1 MHNHAATVLR
11 LLLGSNPGR
20 VRFYH
25 LHGGR
30 LLSKYSHHVKDK
42 GNDGAYDN
50 ERIHQVPDITQIRSG
65 MRDNAQIDD
74 LYK

>member
-1 MHNHAATVLR
+1 MLR
-11 LLLGSNPGR
+11 LLKGSKFEPRSGR
-20 VRFYH
+20 I
-25 LHGGR
+25 
-30 LLSKYSHHVKDK
+30 LSSIKYRCKYSHHIKDK
-42 GNDGAYDN
+42 GNDGANDN